1 MEKLT
6 LNQAVAQFHAILRE
20 HLPPEPLARAG
31 PSVPET
37 HEEAEA
43 RRFRLAETLLRL
55 ACPDARR
62 CTDHRC
68 RRSGRCRHLAD
79 LAARKQGP
87 PRRQED
93 DRPPAAHALRHA
105 IWVYMNAQLA
115 LANATPSK
123 A

>member
-6 LNQAVAQFHAILRE
+6 LDEAVAQFYRLLRE
-20 HLPPEPLARAG
+20 AWGPQLESCSYGPEAPEITEARYFRWAEALIGVACPEPADCANR
-31 PSVPET
+31 
-37 HEEAEA
+37 
-43 RRFRLAETLLRL
+43 
-55 ACPDARR
+55 
-62 CTDHRC
+62 RC

-79 LAARKQGP
+79 LAARKEGP

-93 DRPPAAHALRHA
+93 DRPPATHALRHA

-123 A
+123 T